1 MTETTNQ
8 GNDIIESVEK
18 IFSNGRIYNIPEY
31 QRGYKWSEKDVN
43 ALLNDIDNF
52 QAEGDKF
59 YCLQNITIKKQKDS
73 ENIYEVIDG
82 QQRLTTLSI
91 LLSYLGKIGLLKE
104 NDKYKIQYSIRKK
117 SEEFLYQLLEEKKDY
132 LNDKLEYIND
142 FDRKYDR
149 QDVFHFCLAKHTIR
163 NFFGNDENKKE
174 GFTTKLLE
182 KVKLIVNDVS
192 SSNDV
197 NSGNDVKGETIFKN
211 LNSNKVA
218 LEYYDLIRAIFITRI
233 KKEDKETD
241 IDLAEKRIKIGID
254 IDNMNIWWSD
264 ENVKE
269 KSHTTTLLNNAQLIL
284 NYLDNGNNTKAETIF
299 ISKAKEA
306 NDIDLAEKRIK
317 IGIDIDN
324 MNIWWSDENV
334 KEYFKMFSNEN
345 NISMLYDLYWKC
357 INNESNNNNEKSNAY
372 KAQSNN
378 EALFKYLDS
387 NTDKAER
394 VFKEVLR
401 FHNTMADWYEDKE
414 IYHLLGFIGKQNIED
429 IKIIWDIW
437 ERADTTRES
446 FKKAL
451 KQIIKNNLIKE
462 KDNNSD
468 NVKELYTKY
477 LESIEDINNYWYYR
491 KDDTIKLL
499 ILMDIIKIL
508 NNKDIKYKLPVNY
521 FNKNEH
527 IFSKTPNDETTIKEA
542 KENIDLI
549 ISSLDEYKREKITED
564 NDFKKFMDN
573 LTKLNNENN
582 KQTLKDLKLL
592 GEYRRVIREVP
603 YVHSI
608 GNLVLLV
615 SDTNRSYGNNPY
627 IEKRRRIIEL
637 YEKGDKYIR
646 NHTWSIFSK
655 NIKLK
660 DGDSVNSEEL
670 DKWTIK
676 DIEIT
681 AKYIKEKI
689 EDFFNG
695 NNK

>member
-1 MTETTNQ
+1 MNEEIKN
-8 GNDIIESVEK
+8 NDDIIENVK
-18 IFSNGRIYNIPEY
+18 YIFKKRIYNIPEY

-43 ALLNDIDNF
+43 ALLNDINNF

-59 YCLQNITIKKQKDS
+59 YCLQNITIKKQKNS

-104 NDKYKIQYSIRKK
+104 NDKYKIKYSIRDE
-117 SEEFLYQLLEEKKDY
+117 SEKFLYELLKESNPDKYYLNNDHFYNAVKNLIKENKEENKDY
-132 LNDKLEYIND
+132 DS
-142 FDRKYDR
+142 
-149 QDVFHFCLAKHTIR
+149 QDVFHFCLAKHTII
-163 NFFGNDENKKE
+163 NFFDKFDEDKKKS
-174 GFTTKLLE
+174 FTTKLLNN
-182 KVKLIVNDVS
+182 VKLIVNDVS
-192 SSNDV
+192 S
-197 NSGNDVKGETIFKN
+197 NDVKGETIFKN

-218 LEYYDLIRAIFITRI
+218 LEYYDLIRAIFITRVNSNEN
-233 KKEDKETD
+233 KEE
-241 IDLAEKRIKIGID
+241 
-254 IDNMNIWWSD
+254 SP
-264 ENVKE
+264 
-269 KSHTTTLLNNAQLIL
+269 TTTLLNNAQLIL

-387 NTDKAER
+387 NTDKAEV
-394 VFKEVLR
+394 VFKEVVR

-414 IYHLLGFIGKQNIED
+414 IYHLLGFIGEHIEKD
-429 IKIIWDIW
+429 INTIWSIW
-437 ERADTTRES
+437 EENTTRED
-446 FKKAL
+446 FKNKL

-468 NVKELYTKY
+468 NVKTKY
-477 LESIEDINNYWYYR
+477 LESIEDINNYWYCR

-508 NNKDIKYKLPVNY
+508 NNKDIKYKLPANY
-521 FNKNEH
+521 FSANDEDIEH
-527 IFSKTPNDETTIKEA
+527 IFSKTPNDETTIKDA
-542 KENIDLI
+542 IDNIDLI
-549 ISSLDEYKREKITED
+549 VNLVNDDSYKKELDEYKIGLDEEK
-564 NDFKKFMDN
+564 
-573 LTKLNNENN
+573 KLKNEMT
-582 KQTLKDLKLL
+582 TLHSIGKLD
-592 GEYRRVIREVP
+592 EYIRVIREVP

-608 GNLVLLV
+608 GNLVLLD
-615 SDTNRSYGNNPY
+615 SHTNKSYGNASY
-627 IEKRRRIIEL
+627 IDKRRIIIEL
-637 YEKGDKYIR
+637 YEKGNKYIR
-646 NHTWSIFSK
+646 NHTSSVFSK
-655 NIKLK
+655 N
-660 DGDSVNSEEL
+660 VNE
-670 DKWTIK
+670 WTIDNITK
-676 DIEIT
+676 TAEDIRKEI
-681 AKYIKEKI
+681 EKFFDNI
-689 EDFFNG
+689 E
-695 NNK
+695 

>member
-1 MTETTNQ
+1 MTEEIKN
-8 GNDIIESVEK
+8 NDDIIESVKE

-31 QRGYKWSEKDVN
+31 QRGYKWSEEDVN
-43 ALLNDIDNF
+43 ALLNDINNF

-91 LLSYLGKIGLLKE
+91 LLSYLGKTDLLKQD
-104 NDKYKIQYSIRKK
+104 NNNNNKYKIKYSIRKE
-117 SEEFLYQLLEEKKDY
+117 SQEFLYKLLKETNNDY
-132 LNDKLEYIND
+132 LNDNLSYND
-142 FDRKYDR
+142 KFDKAVKDLKKENKDYDR
-149 QDVFHFCLAKHTIR
+149 QDVFHFCLAKHTII
-163 NFFGNDENKKE
+163 NFFYKFDEDKKKS
-174 GFTTKLLE
+174 FTTKLLNN
-182 KVKLIVNDVS
+182 VKLIVNDVS
-192 SSNDV
+192 
-197 NSGNDVKGETIFKN
+197 SGNDVKGETIFKN

-218 LEYYDLIRAIFITRI
+218 LEYYDLIRAIFITRVA
-233 KKEDKETD
+233 KKGND
-241 IDLAEKRIKIGID
+241 IDLAEKRIKIDID

-299 ISKAKEA
+299 ISKEKEA

-357 INNESNNNNEKSNAY
+357 RNNESNNNNEKSDAY
-372 KAQSNN
+372 KSQSNN

-387 NTDKAER
+387 NTDKAEV
-394 VFKEVLR
+394 VFKEVVR

-437 ERADTTRES
+437 ERANTTRES

-451 KQIIKNNLIKE
+451 KQIIKNNLIKNIE
-462 KDNNSD
+462 NEN
-468 NVKELYTKY
+468 Y
-477 LESIEDINNYWYYR
+477 LETIGDPNKNWYYQENN
-491 KDDTIKLL
+491 TIKLL
-499 ILMDIIKIL
+499 VLMDIIKIL

-521 FNKNEH
+521 FNRNEEDIEH

-549 ISSLDEYKREKITED
+549 ISSLEEYKREKITED
-564 NDFKKFMDN
+564 NDLKKFMEDN
-573 LTKLNNENN
+573 DLKKFEDKLPKLNNENN
-582 KQTLKDLKLL
+582 KQTLKDLELL
-592 GEYRRVIREVP
+592 DEYRRVIREVP

-608 GNLVLLV
+608 GNLVLLN
-615 SDTNRSYGNNPY
+615 SNTNRGYGNSSY
-627 IEKRRRIIEL
+627 IEKRRIIIEL
-637 YEKGDKYIR
+637 YESGNKYIR
-646 NHTWSIFSK
+646 NHTWTVFSK
-655 NIKLK
+655 NI
-660 DGDSVNSEEL
+660 NE
-670 DKWTIK
+670 WTIDNIK
-676 DIEIT
+676 NTAEDIRKEI
-681 AKYIKEKI
+681 EK
-689 EDFFNG
+689 FFDD

>member
-1 MTETTNQ
+1 MNEEIKN
-8 GNDIIESVEK
+8 NDDIIENVK
-18 IFSNGRIYNIPEY
+18 YIFKKRIYNIPEY

-52 QAEGDKF
+52 KVDEKDNSKF
-59 YCLQNITIKKQKDS
+59 YCLQNITIKKQND
-73 ENIYEVIDG
+73 NIYEVIDG

-104 NDKYKIQYSIRKK
+104 NDKYKIKYSIRDE
-117 SEEFLYQLLEEKKDY
+117 SEKFLYELLKESNPDKDY
-132 LNDKLEYIND
+132 LNND
-142 FDRKYDR
+142 LSYKDNFYKDYDS
-149 QDVFHFCLAKHTIR
+149 QDLFHFCLAKHTIK

-174 GFTTKLLE
+174 GFTTKLLNN
-182 KVKLIVNDVS
+182 VKLIVNDVS
-192 SSNDV
+192 
-197 NSGNDVKGETIFKN
+197 SGNDVKGETIFKN

-218 LEYYDLIRAIFITRI
+218 LEYYDLIRAIFITRV
-233 KKEDKETD
+233 KKE
-241 IDLAEKRIKIGID
+241 G
-254 IDNMNIWWSD
+254 
-264 ENVKE
+264 
-269 KSHTTTLLNNAQLIL
+269 
-284 NYLDNGNNTKAETIF
+284 
-299 ISKAKEA
+299 

-437 ERADTTRES
+437 ERADTTRED
-446 FKKAL
+446 FKNKL

-462 KDNNSD
+462 EDNKSD
-468 NVKELYTKY
+468 NVEELYKNY
-477 LESIEDINNYWYYR
+477 LESIKDINNYWYYR
-491 KDDTIKLL
+491 KNDTIKLL
-499 ILMDIIKIL
+499 ILIDIIKIL
-508 NNKDIKYKLPVNY
+508 QNTNHKLPANY
-521 FNKNEH
+521 FSANDEDIEH
-527 IFSKTPNDETTIKEA
+527 IFSKTPNNETTIEDAIK
-542 KENIDLI
+542 NINLI
-549 ISSLDEYKREKITED
+549 ISLADDNKKEELINYKKTLEIHQKEIILDNIGKLKEYREKIRD
-564 NDFKKFMDN
+564 
-573 LTKLNNENN
+573 
-582 KQTLKDLKLL
+582 
-592 GEYRRVIREVP
+592 IP
-603 YVHSI
+603 YIHSI
-608 GNLVLLV
+608 GNLVLLN
-615 SDTNRSYGNNPY
+615 SKTNRGYGNASY
-627 IEKRRRIIEL
+627 VDKRRIIIEL

-646 NHTWSIFSK
+646 NHTSSIFSK
-655 NIKLK
+655 N
-660 DGDSVNSEEL
+660 VNE
-670 DKWTIK
+670 WTIDNIK
-676 DIEIT
+676 NTAEDIRKEI
-681 AKYIKEKI
+681 EK
-689 EDFFNG
+689 FFDD

>member
-1 MTETTNQ
+1 MNEEIKN
-8 GNDIIESVEK
+8 NDDIIENVK
-18 IFSNGRIYNIPEY
+18 YIFKKRIYNIPEY

-43 ALLNDIDNF
+43 ALLNDINNF

-59 YCLQNITIKKQKDS
+59 YCLQNITIKKQKNS

-91 LLSYLGKIGLLKE
+91 LLSYLGKTALLKKE
-104 NDKYKIQYSIRKK
+104 NKENNEYNIQYSIREESKK
-117 SEEFLYQLLEEKKDY
+117 FLYKLLEEKEIDYLDNNLSYNDNFNKDY
-132 LNDKLEYIND
+132 DS
-142 FDRKYDR
+142 
-149 QDVFHFCLAKHTIR
+149 QDVFHFCLAKHTIM

-174 GFTTKLLE
+174 CFTTKLLE

-192 SSNDV
+192 
-197 NSGNDVKGETIFKN
+197 SGNDVKGETIFKN

-218 LEYYDLIRAIFITRI
+218 LEYYDLIRAIFITRVNSNEN
-233 KKEDKETD
+233 KEE
-241 IDLAEKRIKIGID
+241 
-254 IDNMNIWWSD
+254 SP
-264 ENVKE
+264 
-269 KSHTTTLLNNAQLIL
+269 TTTLLNNAQLIL
-284 NYLDNGNNTKAETIF
+284 NYLDNGNNAKSETIF
-299 ISKAKEA
+299 ISKAKEG

-357 INNESNNNNEKSNAY
+357 IDNESNNNNEKSNAY

-387 NTDKAER
+387 NTDKAEV

-401 FHNTMADWYEDKE
+401 FHNTMADWYEDKD

-437 ERADTTRES
+437 KKADTTRES

-462 KDNNSD
+462 EDNNSD
-468 NVKELYTKY
+468 NVKTKY

-491 KDDTIKLL
+491 KNDTIKLL
-499 ILMDIIKIL
+499 ILIDIIKIL
-508 NNKDIKYKLPVNY
+508 QNTNHKLPANY
-521 FNKNEH
+521 FSANDEDIEH
-527 IFSKTPNDETTIKEA
+527 IFSKTPNNETTIEDAIK
-542 KENIDLI
+542 NINLI
-549 ISSLDEYKREKITED
+549 ISLADDNKKEELINYKKTLEIHQKEIILDNIGKLKEYREKIRD
-564 NDFKKFMDN
+564 
-573 LTKLNNENN
+573 
-582 KQTLKDLKLL
+582 
-592 GEYRRVIREVP
+592 IP
-603 YVHSI
+603 YIHSI
-608 GNLVLLV
+608 GNLVLLN
-615 SDTNRSYGNNPY
+615 SKTNKGYGNASY
-627 IEKRRRIIEL
+627 VDKRRIIIEL

-646 NHTWSIFSK
+646 NHTSSIFSK
-655 NIKLK
+655 N
-660 DGDSVNSEEL
+660 VNE
-670 DKWTIK
+670 WTIDNIK
-676 DIEIT
+676 NTAEDIRKEI
-681 AKYIKEKI
+681 EK
-689 EDFFNG
+689 FFDD